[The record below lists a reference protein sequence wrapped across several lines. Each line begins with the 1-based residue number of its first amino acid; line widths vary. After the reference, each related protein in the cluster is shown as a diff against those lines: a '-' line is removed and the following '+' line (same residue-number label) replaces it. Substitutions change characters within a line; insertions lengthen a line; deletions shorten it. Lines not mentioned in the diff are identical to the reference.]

1 MRVLLSEGSGL
12 TSRQTA
18 QRLGELGHHVEL
30 LSSTQLCLSRFT
42 RHVRAVHRVPQFG
55 ADPLGWL
62 DAALEIA
69 RQRKVDLLF
78 PTQEQVTVLSAQEKR
93 LTVATIVPP
102 FAALRRVQDKLS
114 AFRTL
119 AEIGASQPE
128 TVELFAEADLSD
140 ISSFP
145 VFLKQP
151 ISTASSGVRKVANP
165 AELRAAARG
174 LGLGDRPLIAQS
186 QVAGALAMVQ
196 AIADRGRLIGFHANL
211 RVKEGVGGG
220 AAIKRST
227 TIPGLADLLE
237 RIVARLRWRGGLSLD
252 IILGAGGPVVIDVNP
267 RLVEPAN
274 ALFAGV
280 DLVGAML
287 DIATCDQPRVLPPGR
302 DGVVSHQLLLSILGA
317 ADHPGTRRAILRE
330 CAQALQS
337 RGAYRGS
344 REELTPIAGD
354 WLAAVPVAAALTA
367 TLLHP
372 RLGRKFQGGAVGAYA
387 VTPKA
392 WDMIVATAL

>member
-196 AIADRGRLIGFHANL
+196 AVADRGRLIGFHANL

-252 IILGAGGPVVIDVNP
+252 IILGAGGPSSSTSTLASSNP
-267 RLVEPAN
+267 PTRCSRA
-274 ALFAGV
+274 
-280 DLVGAML
+280 
-287 DIATCDQPRVLPPGR
+287 
-302 DGVVSHQLLLSILGA
+302 SISWARCSTLQRA
-317 ADHPGTRRAILRE
+317 INRACFRRAATASSAISCCFRSSAPPIIRE
-330 CAQALQS
+330 LDGRSCASARRRCS
-337 RGAYRGS
+337 RAA
-344 REELTPIAGD
+344 PIAGR
-354 WLAAVPVAAALTA
+354 A
-367 TLLHP
+367 
-372 RLGRKFQGGAVGAYA
+372 RN
-387 VTPKA
+387 
-392 WDMIVATAL
+392 